1 MGSKFLTLDQVMTE
15 LSNGF
20 SRNLTN
26 PNSAALQAVS
36 MEASRLDLETV
47 RLTLIKL
54 REYCSNCKDI
64 LMEIPAEMED
74 DINLVSY
81 AAFLQSTVNDI
92 VKHYYLNDMDPL
104 NSARVIVDCIRAYCE
119 FICSME
125 KLINRGTKI
134 IQSNLSEKFK
144 KGNNNVQQTT

>member
-20 SRNLTN
+20 ARNLTN
-26 PNSAALQAVS
+26 PNSEALRAVS
-36 MEASRLDLETV
+36 TEASKIDLEVV

-92 VKHYYLNDMDPL
+92 VKHYYLNDMNPL
-104 NSARVIVDCIRAYCE
+104 NSIRVVVDSIRAYCE

-125 KLINRGTKI
+125 KLIDRGTKI
-134 IQSNLSEKFK
+134 IQSNLSEKLK
-144 KGNNNVQQTT
+144 KGSSNVQQTT